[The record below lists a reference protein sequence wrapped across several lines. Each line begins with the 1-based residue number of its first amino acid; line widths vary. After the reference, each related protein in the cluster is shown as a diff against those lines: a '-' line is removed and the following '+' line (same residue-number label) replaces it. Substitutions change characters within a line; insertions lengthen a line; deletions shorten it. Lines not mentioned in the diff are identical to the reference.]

1 MDLVS
6 APIEDQL
13 AAFKQMVMT
22 NAVVATLIERLPQLE
37 VPGCY
42 LAAGALYQTVW
53 NCLCKRDPRAGINDY
68 DINYFDATDLTW
80 EAEDAVI
87 RRGADLF
94 GDLDATVE
102 IRNEA
107 RVHVWYEDKFGVPC
121 PAFSSTERTSSR
133 NATERSERRQSCR
146 RRRKHFRPSPAQ
158 RGCHRAPPRTT
169 GCRPRRASRCN
180 ARPFASSTKRTFCS
194 LVEFPSMRA
203 GPVGATSR
211 DVLRYA
217 DSREHGA
224 NPS

>member
-6 APIEDQL
+6 APIEHQL

-22 NAVVATLIERLPQLE
+22 NAVVATLIERLPQLD

-68 DINYFDATDLTW
+68 DINYFDAADPSW

-87 RRGADLF
+87 RRGAELF

-107 RVHVWYEDKFGVPC
+107 RVHVWYEAKFGVPC
-121 PAFSSTERTSSR
+121 PAFSSTEHAIATFPSTSS
-133 NATERSERRQSCR
+133 A
-146 RRRKHFRPSPAQ
+146 FGIRPSDGDLDVYAPYGFTDLFALRTRPNPLLAPRHVYESKTARWRQHWPGLEVIPWTSAQ
-158 RGCHRAPPRTT
+158 
-169 GCRPRRASRCN
+169 S
-180 ARPFASSTKRTFCS
+180 AR
-194 LVEFPSMRA
+194 
-203 GPVGATSR
+203 
-211 DVLRYA
+211 
-217 DSREHGA
+217 
-224 NPS
+224 